1 MILKPNN
8 LAIVPCII
16 LSIILHGAVF
26 IIISQRNKQE
36 NFIQIPFEVSF
47 YAPNVKSVTGQ
58 PPAVPQVKQKNN
70 KFLPIES
77 AVEKQKVVEQKSVSP
92 KTTSDIITK
101 KKEEKKKE
109 VKEKKTEQV
118 TETVTEKT
126 ESKTKSV
133 SEQSTEPDTKAK
145 TADTEKKE
153 SVSKAEDGAEYSK
166 GIMLE
171 NKNFRYSYYTGAIL
185 KKIRRYWQDS
195 NINVLRT
202 VVYFRIEKDGTVSKL
217 KVHKSSKNSIFDKN
231 ALRAVELASPFPPL
245 PDGYEENSLG
255 VYFEFKTT

>member
-8 LAIVPCII
+8 FAIVPCII

-26 IIISQRNKQE
+26 FVIYHKNKQE
-36 NFIQIPFEVSF
+36 TFIQIPFEVSF
-47 YAPNVKSVTGQ
+47 YAPNVNNIAGPTPV
-58 PPAVPQVKQKNN
+58 AQVKQKKD
-70 KFLPIES
+70 KFIPVES
-77 AVEKQKVVEQKSVSP
+77 VVKKQNVVEQKSVSP

-101 KKEEKKKE
+101 KEEKKKE
-109 VKEKKTEQV
+109 VKEKPTEQP
-118 TETVTEKT
+118 TETVAKKSEPEKT
-126 ESKTKSV
+126 EV
-133 SEQSTEPDTKAK
+133 SETKTESTEKPKTDSVTKA
-145 TADTEKKE
+145 EE
-153 SVSKAEDGAEYSK
+153 GSEYSK

-195 NINVLRT
+195 NVNVLRA
-202 VVYFRIEKDGTVSKL
+202 VAYFKIEKDGTVSKL
-217 KVHKSSKNSIFDKN
+217 KIHKSSKNATFDKN
-231 ALRAVELASPFPPL
+231 ALRAIELASPFPPL